1 LGAQELTYGYH
12 ANTVETAL
20 MQAEAGRYVDMS
32 STVSEYCGQV
42 ESAGDLRPER
52 APATMAWITSD
63 LSRSGV
69 MGDATAGTAE
79 KGHLWRDQIA
89 SAYAAAITELA
100 RAARADA
107 EPA

>member
-1 LGAQELTYGYH
+1 
-12 ANTVETAL
+12 
-20 MQAEAGRYVDMS
+20 
-32 STVSEYCGQV
+32 
-42 ESAGDLRPER
+42 
-52 APATMAWITSD
+52 
-63 LSRSGV
+63 